1 MKRDFKTYTILVIED
16 NSGDFVLIQDHLEE
30 TMVSPKIARA
40 KTYKEAVTHLQEL
53 NDLIDVIL
61 LDLSLPDN
69 QGENLIVDV
78 LTLAPSVPIIAL
90 TGFTDID
97 FSIKSLSLGISDY
110 LLKDELTS
118 MTLYKSI
125 IYNIERFR
133 YKSDL
138 QESERRYSELFHMSP
153 QPMWVF
159 DIDTYQFMDVN
170 NAALKN
176 YGYSNKEFLSMT
188 LKDIRLAEDI
198 PEMKEI
204 LAKSS
209 KENDIFFQGII
220 RHKKKD
226 GTVIQVKVQ
235 SNLIAYKGKKARVVL
250 ANDITDELNYIKTI
264 EAQNKNFKEI
274 AWLQSHVIR
283 APLTRIMGLIDL
295 LQNYNDGDINVEE
308 IMGMVVESA
317 NELDSI
323 IRDITHKT
331 DQVHI

>member
-1 MKRDFKTYTILVIED
+1 MKRDFKSYTILVIED
-16 NSGDFVLIQDHLEE
+16 NSGDFVLIQDYLEE
-30 TMVSPKIARA
+30 SMVSPLILCA
-40 KTYKEAVTHLQEL
+40 KTYKEAVTYIHESD
-53 NDLIDVIL
+53 NNFDVIL

-69 QGENLIVDV
+69 QGEKLIVDV
-78 LTLAPSVPIIAL
+78 LTLAPSVPVIAL
-90 TGFTDID
+90 TGFADID
-97 FSIKSLSLGISDY
+97 FGIKSLSLGISDY

-118 MTLYKSI
+118 MTLYKSV

-133 YKSDL
+133 FKSDL

-176 YGYSNKEFLSMT
+176 YGYTNQEFLSMT
-188 LKDIRLAEDI
+188 LKDIRPQEDLPDLAEFLA
-198 PEMKEI
+198 MSSTEI
-204 LAKSS
+204 DS
-209 KENDIFFQGII
+209 FFEGIK
-220 RHKKKD
+220 RHIKKN
-226 GTVIQVKVQ
+226 GTIIQVKVQ

-250 ANDITDELNYIKTI
+250 ANDITDELKYIKTI
-264 EAQNKNFKEI
+264 EAQNTNFKEI

-295 LQNYNDGDINVEE
+295 LQNYNDSDLKVEE
-308 IMGMVVESA
+308 IMGMVVDSA

-323 IRDITHKT
+323 IRDITLKT
-331 DQVHI
+331 AQVHI